1 MTMPSLFVF
10 PTKEKKIT
18 NKSNFTI
25 LVSKTLQCLL
35 AYSFS
40 ISSVLFGS
48 SYFGLLFSSSSIPWK
63 IISHPRHSFL
73 FEELRTE
80 ANQQSRNQGRFRI

>member
-1 MTMPSLFVF
+1 MPSLFVF

-25 LVSKTLQCLL
+25 LVSKTLQCSL

-40 ISSVLFGS
+40 ISVVFGS
-48 SYFGLLFSSSSIPWK
+48 SYFGLPFSSSSIRWK
-63 IISHPRHSFL
+63 IISHPRHAFL